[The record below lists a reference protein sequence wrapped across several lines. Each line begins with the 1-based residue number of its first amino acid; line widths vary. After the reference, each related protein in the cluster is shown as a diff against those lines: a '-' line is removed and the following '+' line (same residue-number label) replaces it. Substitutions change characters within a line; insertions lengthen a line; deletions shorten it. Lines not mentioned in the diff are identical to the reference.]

1 MLFGQAKGIVFRQIR
16 RRIDK
21 VLKGSEDIEADV
33 SASKYRPRAIES
45 LMGAICL
52 VRPRRLELP
61 RAFAHND
68 LNVARLPIPP
78 WPQCP

>member
-1 MLFGQAKGIVFRQIR
+1 M
-16 RRIDK
+16 
-21 VLKGSEDIEADV
+21 
-33 SASKYRPRAIES
+33 
-45 LMGAICL
+45 

-78 WPQCP
+78 WPHAQTGRSAAISKGAWGAQQALSGKASRAALSHFGAVRTVGREIATAGAF